1 MEDSTG
7 YKRGLKARHISLI
20 ALGGIIGSSYFLG
33 TGYVLNQVGPGA
45 FLAYAIGGLITY
57 MTMVCLS
64 ELSILNPTP
73 GSFVSYAEKYVS
85 KSWASGV
92 GWSYWVS
99 WVVYVPSECVAA
111 GILMHH
117 FIPEM
122 PVYFWAAVFG
132 VLITM
137 INLINV
143 KAFGEFEFWLAIIK
157 IILLAGF
164 SFFAVLILFNFF
176 GGAPTPKTEYFL
188 KDGGL
193 FPNGWTILFVNMVIL
208 LANFQGSEIIGLSAA
223 ESEDPKKNIPR
234 ALRTITY
241 RIIGLYLIPTFLLAM
256 IFPWQKAGLSGSVF
270 AFALEKYGLLKI
282 GQAFSFLIIAGA
294 ISSANSGLYA
304 TIRSLHALSL
314 KGVAPRF
321 LQKVEKNG
329 IPQRATYLTLGSMW
343 VLLITSYFFSSH
355 SLYANLLAL
364 SGFTGSI
371 CWISICWSQY
381 NFRKKMF
388 PSMSDEDKKL
398 LQVPFFPSFT
408 LFAIF
413 IQVFCLFIV
422 LWTPSLR
429 SAFYFG
435 IPAVFIPV
443 LIEMIRSRMKRQAL

>member
-157 IILLAGF
+157 IILLAGL

-176 GGAPTPKTEYFL
+176 GGAPTP
-188 KDGGL
+188 
-193 FPNGWTILFVNMVIL
+193 
-208 LANFQGSEIIGLSAA
+208 
-223 ESEDPKKNIPR
+223 
-234 ALRTITY
+234 
-241 RIIGLYLIPTFLLAM
+241 
-256 IFPWQKAGLSGSVF
+256 
-270 AFALEKYGLLKI
+270 
-282 GQAFSFLIIAGA
+282 
-294 ISSANSGLYA
+294 
-304 TIRSLHALSL
+304 
-314 KGVAPRF
+314 
-321 LQKVEKNG
+321 
-329 IPQRATYLTLGSMW
+329 
-343 VLLITSYFFSSH
+343 
-355 SLYANLLAL
+355 
-364 SGFTGSI
+364 
-371 CWISICWSQY
+371 
-381 NFRKKMF
+381 
-388 PSMSDEDKKL
+388 
-398 LQVPFFPSFT
+398 
-408 LFAIF
+408 
-413 IQVFCLFIV
+413 
-422 LWTPSLR
+422 
-429 SAFYFG
+429 
-435 IPAVFIPV
+435 
-443 LIEMIRSRMKRQAL
+443 